1 MKRIINTLLFM
12 FAAITMTAQTSF
24 VVADKN
30 GNSQLVQSLIFQQQN
45 ADRFTWK
52 SDGTATG
59 DIKDLLFI
67 ARAQS
72 ELVAANSDDVTEMLE
87 ELSGTDVADAE
98 GIAAAL
104 KSNSNVDD
112 AYTVDG
118 ENLVFQKDESQFHT
132 IYPMYD
138 LKPAFSES
146 YYLGAKQFLGK
157 QYMKRKKA
165 KGSSSQKVAIFN
177 FFQGNSDYALQ
188 NQLVEMTATLF
199 DTNNYD
205 VTMYENS
212 NFTVNNLENVIN
224 ESKTN
229 KNYKAIIIMSHGAML
244 TDASFSAEGLSVF
257 MTGEEC
263 GQYDSCD
270 KMYDSK
276 SKKYFKTHS
285 SAIYPDKDC
294 ILYLGS
300 CYGAYW
306 GEKHW
311 KGDSNYDYS
320 ITSGIDPHEFDLPYA
335 GLKTKGSNETS
346 EVISYPDKDELT
358 VVAWYGRNSIAQ
370 AHAAI
375 LFNKMI
381 YNEQG
386 LPDAIR
392 SSFWIDPI
400 NWETHLFVSRSISP
414 NHSLTLSGLQEN
426 KPDYRDNVSIRLTN
440 VSRDMLVTNS
450 GDLVKSPIDI
460 TGTIE
465 GTVNGWVYCGL
476 SRVTGDGKSGI
487 YVNEKYPFYIY
498 TQNSK
503 KYFRAK
509 FPIRFFAEGVYAFR
523 VFDANLQEIRLQ
535 NPYYIV
541 FSRNFS
547 ENYALPVLPEED
559 VSAPTILDDSGQP
572 LEEITVA
579 IGANKT
585 FEIDGYSGHSFWALS
600 LDEDIAKVAVNGTSL
615 TVTGVS
621 EGTTYIGI
629 QDNQNKLIAV
639 VKVTVTAGGDDPAE
653 TETITVN
660 GVSFTMVAVEGG
672 TYWMGSADDDGD
684 AYSDERPRH
693 EVTLSSFAIGQTEVT
708 QELWEAVMGSNPSY
722 FRGSSLPVE
731 QVSWNDCQEFLTKL
745 NALTGRQFR
754 LPTEAEWE
762 YAARGGQS
770 SRGYKYSGGDNIDE
784 VAWYDDNSG
793 FATHAVGT
801 KAANELGLYDM
812 SGNVWEWCQDW
823 YSSSYYSNSAQ
834 SNPQG
839 PDSGS
844 YRVCRGGSWDFI
856 AWYCRVANRNYYTPS
871 VRHDPLGLR
880 LAL

>member
-1 MKRIINTLLFM
+1 M
-12 FAAITMTAQTSF
+12 FAAVTMMAQNSF

-30 GNSQLVQSLIFQQQN
+30 GNSQFVQSLIFEQQQMN
-45 ADRFTWK
+45 DRFTWK
-52 SDGTATG
+52 SDGLANG

-67 ARAQS
+67 ARAQA
-72 ELVAANSDDVTEMLE
+72 ELATASSTDVTEMLE
-87 ELSGTDVADAE
+87 QLSGTDIADAE

-118 ENLVFQKDESQFHT
+118 ENLVCQKNESQFHT

-212 NFTVNNLENVIN
+212 NFTMKNLEDVIN

-335 GLKTKGSNETS
+335 GLKTKGTNETS
-346 EVISYPDKDELT
+346 QVISYPDKDELT

-400 NWETHLFVSRSISP
+400 NLETHLFVSSSISQD
-414 NHSLTLSGLQEN
+414 HSLNLSGLQEN

-547 ENYALPVLPEED
+547 ENYALPELPEED
-559 VSAPTILDDSGQP
+559 VYTPSILDDKGLS

-600 LDEDIAKVAVNGTSL
+600 LDEDIAKVAVSGTSL
-615 TVTGVS
+615 SVTGVS
-621 EGTTYIGI
+621 EGTTYIGV
-629 QDNQNKLIAV
+629 QDYQNKLIAV
-639 VKVTVTAGGDDPAE
+639 AKVIVAQGGADVPSYTSCPDSHHPHLIDLGLPSGTKWACCNVGAGKPEDYGGYFAWGETSEKSSYTSDNYLDGKGTSYDIGKDIAGTQYDAATANWGSPWVMPSMEQMEELKNNCTSEWTAE
-653 TETITVN
+653 NGVN
-660 GVSFTMVAVEGG
+660 GRRFTGPNGASIFLPAAGYRWNDPLYDAG
-672 TYWMGSADDDGD
+672 SHGCYW
-684 AYSDERPRH
+684 
-693 EVTLSSFAIGQTEVT
+693 SSSLYESLTDYAWG
-708 QELWEAVMGSNPSY
+708 LY
-722 FRGSSLPVE
+722 FRSRY
-731 QVSWNDCQEFLTKL
+731 VST
-745 NALTGRQFR
+745 
-754 LPTEAEWE
+754 
-762 YAARGGQS
+762 Y
-770 SRGYKYSGGDNIDE
+770 
-784 VAWYDDNSG
+784 YDDR
-793 FATHAVGT
+793 
-801 KAANELGLYDM
+801 Y
-812 SGNVWEWCQDW
+812 
-823 YSSSYYSNSAQ
+823 
-834 SNPQG
+834 
-839 PDSGS
+839 
-844 YRVCRGGSWDFI
+844 GGE
-856 AWYCRVANRNYYTPS
+856 S
-871 VRHDPLGLR
+871 VRPVR
-880 LAL
+880 KN